1 MSRPVQAPFAETR
14 FAKNLFTE
22 TLVVALTRYLTL
34 NPNPNPNFGESGRH
48 LTSTACFPRSSE
60 VFPL

>member
-14 FAKNLFTE
+14 FAKNWFAE

-34 NPNPNPNFGESGRH
+34 NPNPNP
-48 LTSTACFPRSSE
+48 
-60 VFPL
+60 